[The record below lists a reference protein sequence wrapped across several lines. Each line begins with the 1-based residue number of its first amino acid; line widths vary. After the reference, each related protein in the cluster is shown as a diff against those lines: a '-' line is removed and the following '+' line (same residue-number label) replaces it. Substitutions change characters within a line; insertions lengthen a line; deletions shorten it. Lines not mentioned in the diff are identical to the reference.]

1 MSKRLYIAYT
11 GGTIGMSRTPDG
23 YAPAPAFLAAQMAV
37 MPELADPR
45 MPGYDIHEYDPL
57 LDSSNMRPADWV
69 RIGQDIVAHYDAYD
83 GFIVLH
89 GTDTMAYTASALPFF
104 LPGLRK
110 PVIVTGSQ
118 IPLCEIRNDARANL
132 ITSMLIAAEYPVPE
146 VCLYFGGKLLRGCR
160 AVKVDADGLEAF
172 DSPKYPPLGVAGVEI
187 QIDPT
192 CGDSRFM
199 PHQDAAVGPGAAP
212 ASVSLAA
219 PRAEATVGAFRL
231 FPGLA
236 PDLLRNVLQPPLQ
249 GLVLEAYGVGNG
261 PDRDAALLA
270 AMAEATSRGVVIV
283 AITQCLR
290 GAVHLGEYAAG
301 SALAKAGVISG
312 HDMTA
317 EAALCKLFYLFSQGL
332 APETVAA
339 RMADDLCGELTAPAV
354 QSP

>member
-1 MSKRLYIAYT
+1 
-11 GGTIGMSRTPDG
+11 
-23 YAPAPAFLAAQMAV
+23 MAV

-104 LPGLRK
+104 LQGLRK

-146 VCLYFGGKLLRGCR
+146 VCLCFGGKLLRGCR
-160 AVKVDADGLEAF
+160 AVKVDADGLDAF
-172 DSPKYPPLGVAGVEI
+172 DSPKYPPLGIMGVEI

-192 CGDSRFM
+192 HVQSQADPC
-199 PHQDAAVGPGAAP
+199 PGTASMHRVAP
-212 ASVSLAA
+212 EDGVSLAA

-231 FPGLA
+231 FPGLS
-236 PDLLRNVLQPPLQ
+236 PDLLRNMLRPPLQ

-261 PDRDAALLA
+261 PDRDAAILEAL
-270 AMAEATSRGVVIV
+270 AEATAHGVVIV

-332 APETVAA
+332 PPETVAV
-339 RMADDLCGELTAPAV
+339 RMAEDLCGELTAPAPL
-354 QSP
+354 SSRS